1 MQILKRLIQEIVK
14 IITIVGILYGIL
26 WLIKN
31 EETAYIGLT
40 VLSVLIALIILIDIL
55 LRRGRLIREGKI
67 QPNQTKN
74 KNSMRKKI
82 NFWNF
87 IVLAL
92 VGGFFGLQEF
102 YRGNA
107 GLGILAVLFCWTCI
121 PALVAFIEALVWLFK
136 GQEIFDMTYNRG
148 IAE

>member
-1 MQILKRLIQEIVK
+1 MLILKKLLQEIIK
-14 IITIVGILYGIL
+14 ITIITGFLYLLFGL
-26 WLIKN
+26 LKYSLFLG
-31 EETAYIGLT
+31 YI
-40 VLSVLIALIILIDIL
+40 VLSVIVVFIIIIDIL

-67 QPNQTKN
+67 QINQTKS

-107 GLGILAVLFCWTCI
+107 GLGILGVLFCWTCI
-121 PALVAFIEALVWLFK
+121 PALVAWIEGVVWLFK
-136 GQEIFDMTYNRG
+136 GEEIFDLTYNRG
-148 IAE
+148 LE